1 MKSTLF
7 LTRRFYIV
15 LAVLVFITGLG
26 SFVPPMFLIG
36 RWLLVALGVLLLLE
50 AFLLYHE
57 RGIMA
62 RRTMADRFSNG
73 DDNEVNIRVES
84 IYSFPVLLH
93 VIDEIP
99 PVFQRRDIHFRLRL
113 GMGEGKNIRYFL
125 RPTERG
131 EYDFGLIRIFVSS
144 PISLLQRRF
153 SLGQPRQ
160 VKVYPSY
167 LMLTRYELLAISNNL
182 TELGIKK
189 IRRVGNHTEFEQIRN
204 YVTGDDFR
212 LINWKAT
219 ARTSR
224 LMVNVY
230 QDERSQQVFSI
241 IDKGRVMQQ
250 AFRGMT
256 YLDYA
261 INASLVLSYMAMRKE
276 DKAGIVTFSSRFED
290 FVPASRYAGHM
301 QNILEILYRQQ
312 TRFAESDYSA
322 LVDGVNLHVSKRS
335 LLVLYTSFANR
346 VSMER
351 QLPYLLQLNRRHR
364 LLVVFFEDD
373 EVKDYLATCPDS
385 DEEYY
390 RHVIAE
396 QFAYEQRLIVSSLK
410 QRGIM
415 ALLTTPEKLSVD
427 VLNKYLEIKA
437 RELL

>member
-1 MKSTLF
+1 
-7 LTRRFYIV
+7 
-15 LAVLVFITGLG
+15 
-26 SFVPPMFLIG
+26 
-36 RWLLVALGVLLLLE
+36 
-50 AFLLYHE
+50 
-57 RGIMA
+57 
-62 RRTMADRFSNG
+62 
-73 DDNEVNIRVES
+73 
-84 IYSFPVLLH
+84 
-93 VIDEIP
+93 
-99 PVFQRRDIHFRLRL
+99 
-113 GMGEGKNIRYFL
+113 
-125 RPTERG
+125 
-131 EYDFGLIRIFVSS
+131 
-144 PISLLQRRF
+144 
-153 SLGQPRQ
+153 
-160 VKVYPSY
+160 
-167 LMLTRYELLAISNNL
+167 MLTRYELLAISNNI
-182 TELGIKK
+182 TALGIKK
-189 IRRVGNHTEFEQIRN
+189 IRRVGNHTEFEQIRD

-276 DKAGIVTFSSRFED
+276 DKAGTVTIRSRFED
-290 FVPASRYAGHM
+290 FVPASRHTCHM

-373 EVKDYLATCPDS
+373 EVKDYLATRPDS